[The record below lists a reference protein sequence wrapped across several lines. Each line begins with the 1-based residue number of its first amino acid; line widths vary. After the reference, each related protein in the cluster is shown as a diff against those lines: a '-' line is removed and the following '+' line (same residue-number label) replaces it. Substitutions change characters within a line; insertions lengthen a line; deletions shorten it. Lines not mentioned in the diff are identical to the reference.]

1 MERLEGTFFSFDGL
15 EIFYQ
20 LWQAVGAHS
29 NIIITHGL
37 AEHSE
42 CYNELAEE
50 LVKDGINVFAW
61 DLRGHGRSEG
71 KRGVV
76 NQFTDYVDDLEFFIN
91 HLKEND
97 FNDVRNFSLLG
108 HSLGGLI
115 TLRTLVEKG
124 HLGAESAVLSSPALG
139 IKMEVPAIKK
149 KSAYLLANIAPKFT
163 MRAEI
168 IYKNLHTDA
177 EKLKSYKADPLR
189 HDKISARL
197 FLGMLDSM
205 KIVKDKC
212 HEIYL
217 PILFQL
223 SGKDKVVDTDTSEVL
238 FKYIGSKNKK
248 IYIYPESLHEIYNDF
263 EKDRVIEDLKLFL
276 KSGGQ

>member
-29 NIIITHGL
+29 NIIITHGMS
-37 AEHSE
+37 EHSE
-42 CYNELAEE
+42 CYNEVAEE

-76 NQFTDYVDDLEFFIN
+76 NQFMDYVDDLEFFVN

-97 FNDVRNFSLLG
+97 FNDVRDFSLFG
-108 HSLGGLI
+108 HSMGGLI

-124 HLGAESAVLSSPALG
+124 PLGAESAILSAPALG

-149 KSAYLLANIAPKFT
+149 KSAYFLSNFAPKFT
-163 MRAEI
+163 MRNEI
-168 IYKNLHTDA
+168 DYSNLHTDA
-177 EKLKSYKADPLR
+177 ERIKAYKADPLR

-205 KIVKDKC
+205 KVVKDKC

-217 PILFQL
+217 PVLFQL
-223 SGKDKVVDTDTSEVL
+223 AGKDKVVDSDKAEVV

-248 IYIYPESLHEIYNDF
+248 LYIYPESLHEIYNDL
-263 EKDRVIEDLKLFL
+263 ERDRVIEDLKMFL
-276 KSGGQ
+276 KAGGK